1 VSAWSA
7 VQGRKAAWFVEQIKT
22 ITGLSAAAVP
32 DPAGMPFPRVCLDIK
47 PAGAEWS
54 AQGVAAALQAGTP
67 SIWVMEHAAS
77 LGQLWLELV
86 PLTDAEMQGIIQRL
100 HALAA
105 QFSEGR

>member
-1 VSAWSA
+1 
-7 VQGRKAAWFVEQIKT
+7 
-22 ITGLSAAAVP
+22 
-32 DPAGMPFPRVCLDIK
+32 
-47 PAGAEWS
+47 
-54 AQGVAAALQAGTP
+54 VAAALQAGTP